1 MEPNPMFLCVV
12 SPHHVLGTA
21 DTLTQ
26 TPPATGESVRLMTA
40 SPRIVR
46 RFDRLWWQLQQGQ
59 SLVTGVIK
67 LRPMLGGINIQ
78 KKVTGMFT
86 VSIQSSGMRV
96 FILTIFLL
104 SSEKGPWPP

>member
-1 MEPNPMFLCVV
+1 
-12 SPHHVLGTA
+12 
-21 DTLTQ
+21 
-26 TPPATGESVRLMTA
+26 MTA

-78 KKVTGMFT
+78 KTCDWKLLHASVHFDH
-86 VSIQSSGMRV
+86 
-96 FILTIFLL
+96 FLGFR
-104 SSEKGPWPP
+104 KGAHGPQNPLQVDL